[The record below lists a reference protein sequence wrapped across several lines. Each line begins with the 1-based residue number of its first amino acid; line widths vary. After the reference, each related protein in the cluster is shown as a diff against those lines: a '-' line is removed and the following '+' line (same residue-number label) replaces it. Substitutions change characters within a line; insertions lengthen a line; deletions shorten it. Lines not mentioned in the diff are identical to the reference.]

1 MRISSSRQWHYRH
14 TVLALCVLA
23 YFSIRFIEFA
33 LALVFP
39 DIAAALSTSVF
50 TIGVAVTA
58 STITYAIPQL
68 PSGALGD
75 RFGER
80 TVIIAALGLTAL
92 GSLVLSAAPVGGAV
106 VLGMALIGLVS
117 GAYYNPATGL
127 LTDLFD
133 ETGRA
138 IGIHRIGAQIVGFTG
153 PIIAFVGVTYGWRV
167 VPLLSVLVV
176 VPVLVGF
183 GLFVRSRSPTQP
195 EPPIRERIQPS
206 ALTDLLSRPGIAF
219 TTAIASFGQFVDT
232 ATFSFLPYIFRE
244 YHGLSLPV
252 AGGLMTLYFV
262 VLTVAQPIVGWLS
275 DHLGRDSVA
284 TVSLLIGVT
293 GYLVLL
299 ARGAF
304 AVVVAAVVLLGFGMG
319 WSPPVQSRV
328 IDQLAETER
337 AIGFGLVRTVY
348 IACASL
354 CGVVIGGAVTIAG
367 WTSAIVILALVMA
380 IPAVALGANA
390 VFRIGL

>member
-1 MRISSSRQWHYRH
+1 MSRGRWRYRH

-39 DIAAALSTSVF
+39 DIAEALGASVF

-92 GSLVLSAAPVGGAV
+92 GSLVLAAAPVGGAV

-117 GAYYNPATGL
+117 GAYYNPATDL

-138 IGIHRIGAQIVGFTG
+138 IGIHRIGAQVVGFTA
-153 PIIAFVGVTYGWRV
+153 PIVAFVGVTYGWRV
-167 VPLLSVLVV
+167 VPLLSVLVA

-183 GLFVRSRSPTQP
+183 GLIVRSRSPTQP
-195 EPPIRERIQPS
+195 ELPIRERIQPS
-206 ALTDLLSRPGIAF
+206 VLADLLSRPRIAF

-232 ATFSFLPYIFRE
+232 ATFSFLPYILRE

-262 VLTVAQPIVGWLS
+262 VLTVAQPIAGWLS
-275 DHLGRDSVA
+275 DYLGRDSVA
-284 TVSLLIGVT
+284 SVSLLVGVV

-299 ARGAF
+299 AHGAF
-304 AVVVAAVVLLGFGMG
+304 VAVVAAVVLVGLGMG

-367 WTSAIVILALVMA
+367 WTSAIAILALVMA
-380 IPAVALGANA
+380 IPALALGTNA